1 MTRSNTSISQYI
13 ASLAIVAALAG
24 TSTRVQA
31 QDAFVSID
39 VLPRP
44 AAAAD
49 VEQQAS
55 DLLLDG
61 RGWER
66 AAGLYRLAAELRGS
80 TDPRSGDD
88 LRLAGYLQ
96 FYRGR
101 TKAAVVS
108 LTQAGEAFLALGD
121 VERAAEA
128 FIDGAW
134 VANEADMPTE
144 ARDLSGRARLLA
156 RSPLLRVEER
166 IALERRLG
174 EAAGIE

>member
-1 MTRSNTSISQYI
+1 MTRSKPSIIHYI
-13 ASLAIVAALAG
+13 ASVAIAAALAG

-39 VLPRP
+39 VPSRP
-44 AAAAD
+44 AAAD

-61 RGWER
+61 REWER

-134 VANEADMPTE
+134 VANEAGMPTE
-144 ARDLSGRARLLA
+144 AHDLSGRARLLA
-156 RSPLLRVEER
+156 RSPLLQFEER
-166 IALERRLG
+166 TALERRLG